1 MLTAIVDADADYGI
15 GKNGDL
21 LFHIPEDMK
30 FFRSTT
36 LHHAVIMGRKT
47 LDSLPNGKPFK
58 DRRNIVLSR
67 DESFAPEGVEVVHSV
82 EEAVKLAEGEDEV
95 FVCGGGE
102 IYRQLLPYCQK
113 VLITKIDA
121 HAGAEVFFPDLDALP
136 EWKLTECSEEHE
148 HDGVKFRFCTYLKI
162 NSEL

>member
-1 MLTAIVDADADYGI
+1 MLTAIAAADADYGI

-36 LHHAVIMGRKT
+36 LGHTVIMGRKT
-47 LDSLPNGKPFK
+47 LESLPNGKPFK

-67 DESFAPEGVEVVHSV
+67 DGSFAPEGVEVVHSV
-82 EEAVKLAEGEDEV
+82 EEAVRLAEGEDEV

-102 IYRQLLPYCQK
+102 IYRALLPYCK
-113 VLITKIDA
+113 KALITKIDA
-121 HAGAEVFFPDLDALP
+121 QAGAEVFFPNLDELP
-136 EWKLTECSEEHE
+136 EWKLAECSDEHE
-148 HDGVKFRFCTYLKI
+148 HEGVKFRFCTYTKI
-162 NSEL
+162 

>member
-1 MLTAIVDADADYGI
+1 MLTAIAAADADYGI

-36 LHHAVIMGRKT
+36 LGHTVIMGRKT
-47 LDSLPNGKPFK
+47 LESLPNGKPFK

-82 EEAVKLAEGEDEV
+82 EEAVRLAKGEDEV

-102 IYRQLLPYCQK
+102 IYRALLPYCK
-113 VLITKIDA
+113 KALITKIDA
-121 HAGAEVFFPDLDALP
+121 QAGAEVFFPNLDELP
-136 EWKLTECSEEHE
+136 EWKLAECSDEHE
-148 HDGVKFRFCTYLKI
+148 HEGVKFRFCTYTKI
-162 NSEL
+162 

>member
-36 LHHAVIMGRKT
+36 LGHTVIMGRKT
-47 LDSLPNGKPFK
+47 LESLPNGKPFK

-67 DESFAPEGVEVVHSV
+67 DESFAPEGVEVLHDIA
-82 EEAVKLAEGEDEV
+82 EAARLGESEDEV

-102 IYRQLLPYCQK
+102 IYRELLPYCKK

-121 HAGAEVFFPDLDALP
+121 HAGAEVFFPNLDELP
-136 EWKLTECSEEHE
+136 EWKLTYSSDEHE
-148 HDGVKFRFCTYLKI
+148 HEGLKFRFCTY
-162 NSEL
+162 ERT

>member
-1 MLTAIVDADADYGI
+1 MLTAIVAADAEYGI

-36 LHHAVIMGRKT
+36 LHHTVIMGRKT
-47 LDSLPNGKPFK
+47 LESLPNGKPFK
-58 DRRNIVLSR
+58 DRRNIVLSH

-113 VLITKIDA
+113 VLITKINA
-121 HAGAEVFFPDLDALP
+121 NAEAEVFFPDLDKLP

-148 HDGVKFRFCTYLKI
+148 HDGVKFKFCTYTK
-162 NSEL
+162 N

>member
-1 MLTAIVDADADYGI
+1 MLTAIVAADADYGI

-67 DESFAPEGVEVVHSV
+67 DEGFAPEGVEVVHSV
-82 EEAVKLAEGEDEV
+82 EEAVKLADGDEEF
-95 FVCGGGE
+95 FVCGGG
-102 IYRQLLPYCQK
+102 
-113 VLITKIDA
+113 
-121 HAGAEVFFPDLDALP
+121 
-136 EWKLTECSEEHE
+136 
-148 HDGVKFRFCTYLKI
+148 
-162 NSEL
+162 

>member
-1 MLTAIVDADADYGI
+1 MLTAIVAADADYGI

-47 LDSLPNGKPFK
+47 LESLPNGKPFK
-58 DRRNIVLSR
+58 DRRNVVLSR
-67 DESFAPEGVEVVHSV
+67 DKDFAPEGVEVVHSV
-82 EEAVKLAEGEDEV
+82 EEAVKLAEGEEEV

-102 IYRQLLPYCQK
+102 IYRQLLPYCGK

-121 HAGAEVFFPDLDALP
+121 HAGAEVLFPDLDKLP
-136 EWKLTECSEEHE
+136 EWRLSECSDEHE
-148 HDGVKFRFCTYLKI
+148 YDGVKFRFCTYLRI

>member
-1 MLTAIVDADADYGI
+1 MLTAIVAADADFGI

-36 LHHAVIMGRKT
+36 LGHTVIMGRKT
-47 LDSLPNGKPFK
+47 LRSLPNGKPFK

-82 EEAVKLAEGEDEV
+82 EEAVRLAEGEDEV

-102 IYRQLLPYCQK
+102 LYRELLPYCKK
-113 VLITKIDA
+113 VLITKINA
-121 HAGAEVFFPDLDALP
+121 HAGAEVFFPNLDELP
-136 EWKLTECSEEHE
+136 EWKLTYSSDEHE
-148 HDGVKFRFCTYLKI
+148 HEGLRFRFCTYTKI
-162 NSEL
+162 

>member
-1 MLTAIVDADADYGI
+1 MLTAIASADADYGI

-36 LHHAVIMGRKT
+36 LGHTVIMGRKT
-47 LDSLPNGKPFK
+47 LESLPNGKPFK

-82 EEAVKLAEGEDEV
+82 EEAVRLAKGEDEV

-102 IYRQLLPYCQK
+102 IYRALLPYCKK

-121 HAGAEVFFPDLDALP
+121 HAGAEVFFPNLDELP
-136 EWKLTECSEEHE
+136 EWKLAECSDEHE
-148 HDGVKFRFCTYLKI
+148 HEGVKFRFCTYTKI
-162 NSEL
+162 